1 MDIKEKENRICGA
14 IFGFAIGDS
23 MGATTE
29 FMTRKQ
35 IKNAYGKVTDLIG
48 GGWLNL
54 KPGEV
59 TDDTQMS
66 MCIMDVIMCGTHF
79 NTFRNSVL
87 NSFVDW
93 YKSNPKDIGN
103 QCRKAIEYYMKTGNQ
118 ILLDTEALGNGGLMR
133 AMPCAVLDS
142 KESYIMNQIQN
153 NTTHYN
159 YASVAYIRRYTCIIK
174 SLIDGRDIYVKLVNR
189 GSNKI
194 KLLEPSG
201 CIENTFNNALFWAGR
216 NSFENAIIGAVNHG
230 GDADTIA
237 AITGSLAGAR
247 YGFDSIPERWLEK
260 LDRKVYNKLSEYAMF
275 VCSTHDIEFFR

>member
-1 MDIKEKENRICGA
+1 MDIKEKENRIWGA

-35 IKNAYGKVTDLIG
+35 IKNAYGKVTDLIS

-54 KPGEV
+54 KSGEV

-118 ILLDTEALGNGGLMR
+118 IPLDDEALGNGGLMR
-133 AMPCAVLDS
+133 AMPCAVLDWGD
-142 KESYIMNQIQN
+142 YLLMNQMQN

-159 YASVAYIRRYTCIIK
+159 YDS
-174 SLIDGRDIYVKLVNR
+174 IDYVNR
-189 GSNKI
+189 YSRLMKDLLRGNDGCLNILSHHNKI
-194 KLLEPSG
+194 KLLAPTG
-201 CIENTFNNALFWAGR
+201 HVYNTFINSIYWACRG
-216 NSFENAIIGAVNHG
+216 SFEEAIIGAVNHG

-237 AITGSLAGAR
+237 AIAGSLAGAR
-247 YGFDSIPERWLEK
+247 YGFNSIPNRWLEK
-260 LDRKVYNKLSEYAMF
+260 LDRKVYNKLSEYATF
-275 VCSTHDIEFFR
+275 VCTHSGLNFF